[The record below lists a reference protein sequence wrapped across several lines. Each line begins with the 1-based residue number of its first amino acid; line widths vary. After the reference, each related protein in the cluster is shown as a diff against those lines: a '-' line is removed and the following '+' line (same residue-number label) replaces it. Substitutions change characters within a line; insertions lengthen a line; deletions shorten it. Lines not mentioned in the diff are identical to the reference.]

1 MISLEGLALKWCSWK
16 GTVVGWFFS
25 YRHVYFI
32 EHVYCTTSYSM
43 DVYLANFLVNKCV
56 QVSRWLGEPCATQ
69 PLRCYAKE
77 NHWDRTGQACQRL
90 GNIWLNNRAL
100 LTRLAQ
106 TLWNHPKGV
115 SRPQHN
121 KQQWQQKQQA
131 TKTKTTTTTTTN
143 SREVRGV
150 GLNFVYWMLMKC
162 LICRIRG
169 IGIILNY
176 FVTLYSEW
184 YCMPVLLKWSIHRK
198 PSMIFVAHQLLWQR
212 LDK

>member
-1 MISLEGLALKWCSWK
+1 MRSSAQVARRAMWNTCYAAMPRKIIETELGKPASGLAIFDWII
-16 GTVVGWFFS
+16 GP
-25 YRHVYFI
+25 H
-32 EHVYCTTSYSM
+32 
-43 DVYLANFLVNKCV
+43 
-56 QVSRWLGEPCATQ
+56 
-69 PLRCYAKE
+69 
-77 NHWDRTGQACQRL
+77 
-90 GNIWLNNRAL
+90 

-169 IGIILNY
+169 IWIIYMYIELCCD
-176 FVTLYSEW
+176 L
-184 YCMPVLLKWSIHRK
+184 VLRVVYAASIAEMKYPQKTIHDFCC
-198 PSMIFVAHQLLWQR
+198 PSASMTAFG
-212 LDK
+212 